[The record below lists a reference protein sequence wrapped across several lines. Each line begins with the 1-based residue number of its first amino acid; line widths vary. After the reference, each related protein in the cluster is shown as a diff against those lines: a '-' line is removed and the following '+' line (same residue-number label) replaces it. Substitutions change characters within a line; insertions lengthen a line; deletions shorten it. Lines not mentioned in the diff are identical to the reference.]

1 MKYGK
6 KRNDKQQRYL
16 QPNSFIMATFDRC
29 GLQNGKEALPST
41 QLRRLRPTEA
51 EWLTQYQ

>member
-16 QPNSFIMATFDRC
+16 QPNSFIMASFDRC